1 MAKIGIIG
9 GSGVYSLLEDAKSK
23 TVETPYGKP
32 SADIDIGF
40 IGDEEVAFLSRG
52 SKCKYEISK
61 KHHGIVLDRV
71 LHHSVMYPA
80 EYGLIPQTYYL
91 DNDPMDVILLMSQQ
105 TYPGII
111 VEAKAIGMLEM
122 LDQGEEDHKVL
133 AVAIR
138 DPIYRDYE
146 TIENLPEHLPK
157 EISNFFEIYKILENK
172 KTEVKGWLG
181 KEAALK
187 EISKSM
193 DIYDSNFGFGH

>member
-1 MAKIGIIG
+1 MEKN
-9 GSGVYSLLEDAKSK
+9 GSLWHTVPRGEDCPDVFNVI
-23 TVETPYGKP
+23 VETP
-32 SADIDIGF
+32 
-40 IGDEEVAFLSRG
+40 RG

-61 KHHGIVLDRV
+61 KHQGIVLDRV

-146 TIENLPEHLPK
+146 AIENLPEHLPK

-181 KEAALK
+181 KESALR

-193 DIYDSNFGFGH
+193 DIYDSKFSAGS